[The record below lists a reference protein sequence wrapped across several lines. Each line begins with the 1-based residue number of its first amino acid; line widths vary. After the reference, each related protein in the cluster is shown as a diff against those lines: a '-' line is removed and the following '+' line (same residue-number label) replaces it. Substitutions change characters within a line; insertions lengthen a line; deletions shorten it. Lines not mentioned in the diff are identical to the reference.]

1 MFNVN
6 HNIVGTQFTADLQET
21 IIP

>member
-6 HNIVGTQFTADLQET
+6 HNIVGTKFTADLQET